1 MKIKKIF
8 ATGMFRSGTTF
19 LAKLI
24 NSNKKITFIS
34 DSFFSVFKFAKN
46 DFFNENI
53 FNKPFDDYLYLN
65 PNLKEFNKFQKLNLK
80 NLKFKKNL
88 KQINKIIN
96 KDTKKFSPEFN
107 KKTCLKIKNDNY
119 HLLFK
124 EIFDILHKVK
134 NNYIVGLKEVWVVE
148 FIPLLINFDKNIKNL
163 IIIRDPRAVIASN
176 FHSKQTY
183 PLVFLIKQWK
193 KISNLAFYYKK
204 KFPKKVYLIKFENLI
219 ENPIKEIRRINNFLK
234 LKNGLTNSDIKK
246 LKWTQNTSY
255 NIYKKKFNK
264 MSIHKW
270 KEILTRDEIKF
281 IEKYC
286 FIEMEM
292 FNYKRDYINKKNFWW
307 KSEIPKRKVQLS
319 KWIKPFVKNLGY
331 INLNFLNIEN
341 LKFSDF
347 KSNAKFKNK
356 YLYNNVLYS
365 HHKKIFRK
373 LLL

>member
-107 KKTCLKIKNDNY
+107 KKTYLKIKNDNY

-183 PLVFLIKQWK
+183 SIDYQKTYRNSSKYKRFR
-193 KISNLAFYYKK
+193 KK
-204 KFPKKVYLIKFENLI
+204 KCK
-219 ENPIKEIRRINNFLK
+219 NPL
-234 LKNGLTNSDIKK
+234 
-246 LKWTQNTSY
+246 
-255 NIYKKKFNK
+255 
-264 MSIHKW
+264 H
-270 KEILTRDEIKF
+270 
-281 IEKYC
+281 
-286 FIEMEM
+286 
-292 FNYKRDYINKKNFWW
+292 
-307 KSEIPKRKVQLS
+307 
-319 KWIKPFVKNLGY
+319 
-331 INLNFLNIEN
+331 
-341 LKFSDF
+341 
-347 KSNAKFKNK
+347 
-356 YLYNNVLYS
+356 
-365 HHKKIFRK
+365 
-373 LLL
+373 